1 MNTGDGPVHPPT
13 YPELK
18 RLFAEK
24 CHEVEILK
32 KNQAQVTRR
41 IQGIITNFPLGLILV
56 NSDQKIQALNK
67 RAVSVFEY
75 EPEELVN
82 KPVEIIFPDNQS
94 IGQSIEP
101 VRLNGRR
108 KSGEIFAAEICV
120 NLLEMQGEERL
131 FVNVQ
136 DITERQRLEQ
146 LRKDLMAMVSHDI
159 RGPLTAIR
167 VVLDMVAEG
176 IYGALSA
183 RGIKAIGN
191 AQSAVEYLIL
201 LVIKLLDAEK
211 TESGTIEIE
220 PLETTVGTIVKKA
233 VTTADQAK
241 DKPTVR
247 IEQEVTNDVL
257 VADEDRI
264 VQVLINLISNAIKYS
279 PEHSTVTVVA
289 GIVGVFAK
297 FQVVDEGPGVPED
310 KQHLIFDRY
319 RQLDQSQDTK
329 RQGFGLGLSICKALV
344 EKHKGKI
351 WVESEPG
358 KGSKFCFTI
367 PLSQD

>member
-136 DITERQRLEQ
+136 D
-146 LRKDLMAMVSHDI
+146 
-159 RGPLTAIR
+159 
-167 VVLDMVAEG
+167 
-176 IYGALSA
+176 
-183 RGIKAIGN
+183 
-191 AQSAVEYLIL
+191 
-201 LVIKLLDAEK
+201 
-211 TESGTIEIE
+211 
-220 PLETTVGTIVKKA
+220 
-233 VTTADQAK
+233 
-241 DKPTVR
+241 
-247 IEQEVTNDVL
+247 
-257 VADEDRI
+257 
-264 VQVLINLISNAIKYS
+264 
-279 PEHSTVTVVA
+279 
-289 GIVGVFAK
+289 
-297 FQVVDEGPGVPED
+297 
-310 KQHLIFDRY
+310 
-319 RQLDQSQDTK
+319 
-329 RQGFGLGLSICKALV
+329 
-344 EKHKGKI
+344 
-351 WVESEPG
+351 
-358 KGSKFCFTI
+358 
-367 PLSQD
+367 